1 MPPRVPMVA
10 VFVAV
15 YFAVAIGGGDGALM
29 KPFAEAPLSLA
40 GLELAIAGLIGVQ
53 PTSDQLAAVVWLPLR
68 TDQALALA
76 SASGAVLD
84 AAWRPART
92 LADAMISIVIAAAAV
107 AAAGLW
113 PEAATPA
120 YAVIAALAVGDAGA
134 AIRLRRRQA

>member
-15 YFAVAIGGGDGALM
+15 YFAVAIGGGDGALT
-29 KPFAEAPLSLA
+29 KPFAEVPLSLA
-40 GLELAIAGLIGVQ
+40 GLELAIASLIG
-53 PTSDQLAAVVWLPLR
+53 AAPALGEAGETVWLPLR

-92 LADAMISIVIAAAAV
+92 LADSVISIMIATVAV
-107 AAAGLW
+107 TAAGVW

-134 AIRLRRRQA
+134 AVRLRRRA

>member
-1 MPPRVPMVA
+1 MVA

-29 KPFAEAPLSLA
+29 KPFAEVPLSLA
-40 GLELAIAGLIGVQ
+40 GLELAIAGLIGIE
-53 PTSDQLAAVVWLPLR
+53 PTLADAGSAAWLPLR

-84 AAWRPART
+84 AAWRPVRT
-92 LADAMISIVIAAAAV
+92 FVDSAISILIAAMAV
-107 AAAGLW
+107 AAAGMW

-134 AIRLRRRQA
+134 AVRLRRRV